1 MAHLDKG
8 RSHSPE
14 VHQEH
19 VLNLLQ
25 DLQLPEHVA
34 DLVPLDALLLVH
46 VLHGVHLLGVSLLH
60 DTHLQ
65 QKGKRTDVAKCSPP
79 SSAA

>member
-1 MAHLDKG
+1 M
-8 RSHSPE
+8 
-14 VHQEH
+14 
-19 VLNLLQ
+19 LNLLQ

-65 QKGKRTDVAKCSPP
+65 QKGKRTDVAKRSPP